1 MEYVNDTPMTT
12 GDISPVQMGRMNPD
26 PSDGHKENGCGC
38 GCGHS
43 HGNDCGCGQLPACG
57 QEGSKCTDGWGLA
70 NHPLAMVYAPCQGF
84 HSLYDFDTALVRGT
98 LFSELDLPLEAV
110 GGNGSVSGCGACGSA
125 SRNRHM

>member
-12 GDISPVQMGRMNPD
+12 GDISPAQMGRMNPE
-26 PSDGHKENGCGC
+26 PSDDHKESGCGC

-43 HGNDCGCGQLPACG
+43 NDCGCDQFPTCRE
-57 QEGSKCTDGWGLA
+57 EGSRCSDGWGLA

-84 HSLYDFDTALVRGT
+84 HSLYDLDTALVRGT

-110 GGNGSVSGCGACGSA
+110 GGKGSTSGCGVCGSS